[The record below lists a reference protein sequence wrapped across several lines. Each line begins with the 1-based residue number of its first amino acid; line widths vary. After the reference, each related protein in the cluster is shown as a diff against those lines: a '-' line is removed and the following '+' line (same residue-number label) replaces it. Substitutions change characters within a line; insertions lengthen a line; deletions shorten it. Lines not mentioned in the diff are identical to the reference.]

1 MLKQLINKFGT
12 TIYIQIWS
20 TKIRLVD
27 FNTKKIFED
36 EPILVIDK
44 TKIGASSAIG
54 IGRAALSTARPGCE
68 AVNPF
73 LHPRVLFADFAVG
86 EKLLQLA
93 IKLVLPKKIFNP
105 APFIIFHPMEK
116 TEGGLTIIENRA
128 LRELGIG
135 AGARDVMIYQGQDL
149 VPEGFSL
156 EKLKSANP
164 EWSKI

>member
-27 FNTKKIFED
+27 FNTKNVFED

-44 TKIGASSAIG
+44 NKIGAASAIG
-54 IGRAALSTARPGCE
+54 IGRAALSTANPGCE

-73 LHPRVLFADFAVG
+73 SHPRVLFADFAVG

-93 IKLVLPKKIFNP
+93 IKLILPKKLFNP
-105 APFIIFHPMEK
+105 APFIIIHPMEK

-128 LRELGIG
+128 FREMAIG
-135 AGARDVMIYQGQDL
+135 AGARDVMIYQGQNL

-156 EKLKSANP
+156 ESLKLANP
-164 EWSKI
+164 EWRKI

>member
-1 MLKQLINKFGT
+1 MLKQLINKSGT

-27 FNTKKIFED
+27 FNTKNIFED
-36 EPILVIDK
+36 EPVLVVDK
-44 TKIGASSAIG
+44 TKIGAASAIG
-54 IGRAALSTARPGCE
+54 IGRTALLTAPPGCE

-73 LHPRVLFADFAVG
+73 SHPRVLFADFAVG

-93 IKLVLPKKIFNP
+93 IKLILPRKLFNP
-105 APFIIFHPMEK
+105 APFIIIHPMEK

-128 LRELGIG
+128 LRELAIG
-135 AGARDVMIYQGQDL
+135 AGARDVMIYQGHDL

-156 EKLKSANP
+156 EKLKLAHP
-164 EWSKI
+164 DYRKI